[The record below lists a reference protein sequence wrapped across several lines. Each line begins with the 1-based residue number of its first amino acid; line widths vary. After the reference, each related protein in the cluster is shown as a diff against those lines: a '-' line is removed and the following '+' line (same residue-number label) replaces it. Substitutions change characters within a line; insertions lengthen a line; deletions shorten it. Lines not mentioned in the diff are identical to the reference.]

1 LQLEAYGGLRFE
13 PFVGVATHKYMVFL
27 ATITQDKVGDADLG
41 IALRAKKGE
50 GSCVL
55 AIYR

>member
-1 LQLEAYGGLRFE
+1 MS
-13 PFVGVATHKYMVFL
+13 ATTYKHMVFTV
-27 ATITQDKVGDADLG
+27 TITQDKVGDADLG
-41 IALRAKKGE
+41 IALAGIKGE